1 MILFFLTSGLFL
13 GWSLGA
19 NDAANVFGTAV
30 GSRMVRFRKAAII
43 AGIFVIVG
51 AVVQGSGTSETLTSL
66 GSIAKPA
73 AAFTVA
79 LAAAGSVFVMTRYNL
94 PVSSSQA
101 IVGAII
107 GWNFYSGNP
116 TDMAIVG
123 EIAGAWISG
132 PILGALF
139 TIGLYY
145 LFRFVANHVKVH
157 LLIKDAFIR
166 YWLLVAGAFGAYSLG
181 ANNIANVMGVFIP
194 SVNFEPIDLEL
205 FSLSS
210 NQQLFFLGGIAIA
223 VGIFTYSYR
232 VMRTVGNDLMPL
244 TAEAAIVVVL
254 AHSLVLF
261 VFSSTWL
268 SENLQHLGLPPI
280 PLVPVS
286 SSQVIIGSILGLGL
300 IKGIRQVKVSIL
312 GKIALGWIILPLVAG
327 LVAFLLLF
335 FIDNVFRQDVGDDRQ
350 AGQSSVLYLQQSV
363 SENHTQRK
371 GLPSG
376 KNPRELHDFYFF

>member
-51 AVVQGSGTSETLTSL
+51 AVVQGSGTSATLTDL
-66 GSIAKPA
+66 GTIAKPA

-79 LAAAGSVFVMTRYNL
+79 LAAAGTVFAMTRFKL

-107 GWNFYSGNP
+107 GWNFYAGQP
-116 TDMAIVG
+116 TDLAVVA
-123 EIAGAWISG
+123 EITGAWVSG
-132 PILGALF
+132 PLLGALF
-139 TIGLYY
+139 TMGLFY
-145 LFRFVANHVKVH
+145 LYRFVAGHIKVH

-166 YWLLVAGAFGAYSLG
+166 YWLLIVGAFGAYSLG

-194 SVNFEPIDLEL
+194 SVEFAPLDLGIFTL
-205 FSLSS
+205 NS

-223 VGIFTYSYR
+223 VGIFTYSHR

-261 VFSSTWL
+261 IFSSTWL
-268 SENLQHLGLPPI
+268 SESLQSLGLPPV
-280 PLVPVS
+280 PLVPIS

-300 IKGIRQVKVSIL
+300 LKGIRQVKLNIL
-312 GKIALGWIILPLVAG
+312 GRIAIGWLVLPLASG
-327 LVAFLLLF
+327 LIAFLMLF
-335 FIDNVFRQDVGDDRQ
+335 FIDNVFRQEVEDDRKHGKAAIHKHYPAQTVEGKKNQ
-350 AGQSSVLYLQQSV
+350 AIRFPGM
-363 SENHTQRK
+363 
-371 GLPSG
+371 
-376 KNPRELHDFYFF
+376 